1 MSCEKFVNL
10 LPFTVVNLFSSC
22 LCVAMG
28 MAGGGGGRGEVGWGA
43 AALLSQAGG
52 TAADLGEGH
61 RASNM
66 NRKTPIQHTAKY

>member
-10 LPFTVVNLFSSC
+10 LPFTVVNLFFKLSVCSH
-22 LCVAMG
+22 G
-28 MAGGGGGRGEVGWGA
+28 DGRGGGKRRGWVGA

-52 TAADLGEGH
+52 TAAGLGEGH

-66 NRKTPIQHTAKY
+66 NRKTAIQHTAKY

>member
-28 MAGGGGGRGEVGWGA
+28 MAGGWGGRGEVGWG
-43 AALLSQAGG
+43 LLPSSARLVEQLLTLGRG
-52 TAADLGEGH
+52 TGL
-61 RASNM
+61 
-66 NRKTPIQHTAKY
+66 PI

>member
-10 LPFTVVNLFSSC
+10 LPFTVVNLFFKLSVCSH
-22 LCVAMG
+22 G
-28 MAGGGGGRGEVGWGA
+28 DGRGGKRRGWVGA

>member
-1 MSCEKFVNL
+1 MKNL
-10 LPFTVVNLFSSC
+10 LIFFPSLVNLFSSC

-28 MAGGGGGRGEVGWGA
+28 MAGGWGGKRRGWVGA